1 MRTTPG
7 VPFTLDGPDSLP
19 EAYLLTVFFA
29 FYRPDEDRFPIP
41 INAELY
47 TYKHLQ
53 RYSRTCRIDDPEA
66 LTVRALQMTLR
77 VEAEQIFRLESP
89 SLAVRLHP
97 VAIRTAEGSVVPLD
111 IPVVEA
117 FGEFDCV
124 QVVLAAVADRQDSAT
139 PSPVHSRTAKRRR
152 NDDYS
157 RHATYGLESCAPKT
171 KRSRSEC
178 DIQLS
183 FDRTQNAG
191 RAHIALATTEHIRS
205 PSANNVGPG
214 GRERKS
220 VLSGNPVPHDA
231 TQDALADRDII
242 KFSFCE
248 GSESELELSQISAC
262 SFVSGDG
269 NRVYE
274 PEVKRGNESADTA
287 PLKSDS
293 KLPAADC
300 TKNLRHPHF
309 FTVSLADSVIS
320 SCLTNIRIS
329 HDDAERTVRDRAL
342 SDELLDVINDGFL
355 FEGRRPDVQATP
367 AGPGMPAQM
376 APDLWDQV
384 LHCKLVDETATTSE
398 ISANYQP
405 NSPGEL
411 PRSVNNTGSTC
422 DDALNERFEHL
433 DTTQEH
439 LDTTQGILSADVTP
453 SNAGNGK
460 PQVYDI
466 IDDRTYRGRRQYK
479 VHPVGRS
486 SSEDRWILGANITN
500 KRAIRAYLQAK
511 RGEAPEVSAIRSPNE
526 SDHSLNPARADNSRG
541 TSPVVPQRSRRDTE
555 SHYNASE
562 SDAEAAVQLRN
573 RAQRGRLKRR
583 RKQQREKQRLAT
595 LERAAIEEIK
605 LAKRTEAVEAECNA
619 LARQCESLK
628 ESIRLLDT
636 LREERLQAA
645 YLLRVARTNMA
656 ICIEEQRKWMDE
668 LRSLAVTHGL
678 SRMTEMLQKVM
689 SKPSAVSPT
698 VFTSVVGSA

>member
-1 MRTTPG
+1 MMRTTPS
-7 VPFTLDGPDSLP
+7 VPFTSDGPGSLP

-29 FYRPDEDRFPIP
+29 FYRPDKDCFPTP

-47 TYKHLQ
+47 SYRHLQ

-77 VEAEQIFRLESP
+77 VEAEQIFRSESP
-89 SLAVRLHP
+89 SLADRLHP
-97 VAIRTAEGSVVPLD
+97 VAIRTAEGSVVPLE

-124 QVVLAAVADRQDSAT
+124 QVVLAAVADRHDSAT
-139 PSPVHSRTAKRRR
+139 PSPLRSRTAKRRR
-152 NDDYS
+152 SDDNSLYAS
-157 RHATYGLESCAPKT
+157 YCVESCEPKT

-183 FDRTQNAG
+183 SDRTQNAV

-205 PSANNVGPG
+205 PSADNMDSG
-214 GRERKS
+214 GHKRKS
-220 VLSGNPVPHDA
+220 VLSGSPVAHDA
-231 TQDALADRDII
+231 TQDALADRDIT
-242 KFSFCE
+242 KFSFCD
-248 GSESELELSQISAC
+248 GSESELELSQISAY
-262 SFVSGDG
+262 SFVTGDG
-269 NRVYE
+269 DRDHK
-274 PEVKRGNESADTA
+274 PEFKGQNESADTT
-287 PLKSDS
+287 PLQSDS

-300 TKNLRHPHF
+300 SKDLRNPHF
-309 FTVSLADSVIS
+309 FTVSLADSVINN
-320 SCLTNIRIS
+320 CLKNIPIS
-329 HDDAERTVRDRAL
+329 QDDAERTVRDRAL

-355 FEGRRPDVQATP
+355 FEERPPDVQPTP
-367 AGPGMPAQM
+367 AEPRVPAHM

-384 LHCKLVDETATTSE
+384 FHCKLVDEAATTSQ
-398 ISANYQP
+398 IGANSQP
-405 NSPGEL
+405 NSPREL
-411 PRSVNNTGSTC
+411 PRSLNNTGSTC
-422 DDALNERFEHL
+422 DHALDGTFEHP
-433 DTTQEH
+433 
-439 LDTTQGILSADVTP
+439 DTTQGILPFDVTP
-453 SNAGNGK
+453 SNNDNGK

-511 RGEAPEVSAIRSPNE
+511 RGEAPEVSPIGSLKE
-526 SDHSLNPARADNSRG
+526 SNHSSNPARVDNAG
-541 TSPVVPQRSRRDTE
+541 ETSIVVPQRSRRGDE
-555 SHYNASE
+555 SHYNALE

-605 LAKRTEAVEAECNA
+605 LVKRTEAVEAECDT
-619 LARQCESLK
+619 LAKQCESLK
-628 ESIRLLDT
+628 ESIRSLDT

-645 YLLRVARTNMA
+645 YLLWVARTNMA
-656 ICIEEQRKWMDE
+656 ICIEEQRKWIDE
-668 LRSLAVTHGL
+668 LRSLAVTHGP

-689 SKPSAVSPT
+689 SKPNAVSPT
-698 VFTSVVGSA
+698 VLTSVVGTA